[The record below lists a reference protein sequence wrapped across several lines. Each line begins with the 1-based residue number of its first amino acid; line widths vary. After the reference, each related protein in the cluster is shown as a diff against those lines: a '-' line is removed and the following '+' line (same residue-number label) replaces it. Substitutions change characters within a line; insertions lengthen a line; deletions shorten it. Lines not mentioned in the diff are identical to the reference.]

1 MIWLLLILSGI
12 LTALTQ
18 MTHWLAPFAFVT
30 MIPLAIVLFR
40 AAEAKLRFGK
50 VYLMGLAFVL
60 PYFLTVFHW
69 FFYLYPMEFLGVT
82 PSYALLIVITC
93 WLGLSLLQGTSFAC
107 VGIFFRQCSAH
118 KTLMPV
124 LFAAVW
130 TFSEWLQTLT
140 WAGVPW
146 ARLALS
152 QTGSLAMIQS
162 ANLFGS
168 LFVGFLIALVN
179 GILGYAV
186 YRMMEFG
193 KGLRIVAIQGNW
205 KRLIP
210 AALLSFSIIAANLAY
225 GTVSIL
231 ADRSGEEENTLSVGL
246 IQGNIASGDKW
257 EEGRQ
262 DPLELHLRL
271 SEQAVKEGATDLIL
285 WAETVINYPVKKS
298 ASAMK
303 EISSFAKRHQVY
315 LFVGT
320 FERTSD
326 YNYNAILCFFP
337 DGSVEEIPYGKQHLV
352 PFGEYL
358 PMEELIRAILPQLA
372 GLNLYRFPITPG
384 KDSAILSTEHGKI
397 GRLVCFDSI
406 YEPLARQSTADG
418 AEILLLSTND
428 SWYLDS
434 PAVYQHNAHAQLR
447 AVENGRAILR
457 SANTG
462 ISSLI
467 TRHGEVT
474 DSLDPLVEGIVVG
487 EATTSTHRTLY
498 TYVGDLFVA
507 LCFGFMLFEAGTRIG
522 AWARP
527 KVTALRQKKK

>member
-1 MIWLLLILSGI
+1 MIWLLLILCGI

-18 MTHWLAPFAFVT
+18 MIAWMAPFAFVT
-30 MIPLAIVLFR
+30 MIPLAIALYR
-40 AAEAKLRFGK
+40 AVEARLSYGK
-50 VYLMGLAFVL
+50 VYWMGLAFVL

-69 FFYLYPMEFLGVT
+69 FFYLYPMEFMGV
-82 PSYALLIVITC
+82 SAGYAVLIVVTC

-107 VGIFFRQCSAH
+107 VGIFFRQCSA
-118 KTLMPV
+118 TPRLMPL

-130 TFSEWLQTLT
+130 TLSEWLQTLT

-152 QTGSLAMIQS
+152 QTGSLPMIQS

-168 LFVGFLIALVN
+168 LFVSFLIALVN
-179 GILGYAV
+179 GILGYAI
-186 YRMMEFG
+186 YRLLEFG
-193 KGLRIVAIQGNW
+193 KGLRVTALYPHW

-210 AALLSFSIIAANLAY
+210 AALLAFAILATNLTY
-225 GTVSIL
+225 GTLSIL
-231 ADRSGEEENTLSVGL
+231 IDRTGEEGKTLSVGL

-257 EEGRQ
+257 EPDQE

-271 SEQAVKEGATDLIL
+271 SEEAIEKGAADILL
-285 WAETVINYPVKKS
+285 WAETVINYPVKRS
-298 ASAMK
+298 AYAM
-303 EISSFAKRHQVY
+303 ERITSFAMEHQVY

-320 FERTSD
+320 FERTTESGT
-326 YNYNAILCFFP
+326 NALLCFFP
-337 DGSVEEIPYGKQHLV
+337 DGSVEEEPYGKQHLV

-358 PMEELIRAILPQLA
+358 PMADLIRAVLPQLA
-372 GLNLYRFPITPG
+372 GMNMYAFPVKPG
-384 KDSAILSTEHGKI
+384 EDSAILDTEHGKI
-397 GRLVCFDSI
+397 GRLICFDSI
-406 YEPLARQSTADG
+406 YEPLARRSTVDG
-418 AEILLLSTND
+418 AELLLLSTND

-474 DSLDPLVEGIVVG
+474 DYLDPLVEGVVVG

-498 TYVGDLFVA
+498 TYIGDLWVA

-522 AWARP
+522 RS
-527 KVTALRQKKK
+527 LRKYKK